1 MRILNYLKGEKKMT
15 VEPMYLKAGNKIFSG
30 EYRDTETRDTFDM
43 KEEELIRNEVINV
56 LAKHNVPFRQA
67 HKIVGEI
74 VSYCENKNI
83 AIDDMSLDEFHNF
96 SKVFGDD
103 ILSEITIENCVNK
116 RNSFGGTSI
125 KNVEMQI
132 ENGKKFLQAL

>member
-56 LAKHNVPFRQA
+56 LAKHNVPYWKA
-67 HKIVGEI
+67 EVI
-74 VSYCENKNI
+74 
-83 AIDDMSLDEFHNF
+83 LDRA
-96 SKVFGDD
+96 KVF
-103 ILSEITIENCVNK
+103 LRKESVVQEIK
-116 RNSFGGTSI
+116 
-125 KNVEMQI
+125 
-132 ENGKKFLQAL
+132 